1 MADIGKL
8 YDAHVATTYDAD
20 RFGLLAGGRST
31 ATAQIDRRAAE
42 LGDVRAVVDLA
53 LGTGESILAIRDL
66 FPGARLYGIDIAAA
80 MIEIA
85 RRKLDVTAF
94 HDDALSI
101 GRHLAAASV
110 DLALAHFVTTYVD
123 ASALLGKARD
133 VLRPGGHVS
142 LVSGVMDAWPNLQ
155 AWVLRSI
162 PRERLLEM
170 SPAPLTA
177 EHVAAIVR
185 EQGFEIVEMERFRRS
200 VRFASFEDFYDFGF
214 RGGFFTHVFDAL
226 GPDTVAALASLDGV
240 FPLEDRYEA
249 AVILAKRR

>member
-1 MADIGKL
+1 MADIGRL
-8 YDAHVATTYDAD
+8 YDAHVAPSYDAD

-31 ATAQIDRRAAE
+31 AAAQIDRRADE

-53 LGTGESILAIRDL
+53 LGTGESILAIRHL
-66 FPGARLYGIDIAAA
+66 FPDASLYGVDIAAA

-101 GRHLAAASV
+101 GRHLPAASM
-110 DLALAHFVTTYVD
+110 DLALVHFLTTYVD
-123 ASALLGKARD
+123 ASAVLGQARE

-155 AWVLRSI
+155 AWALRLI
-162 PRERLLEM
+162 PRERLLEL
-170 SPAPLTA
+170 SPAPRTA
-177 EHVAAIVR
+177 EHIAAVVR
-185 EQGFEIVEMERFRRS
+185 EQGLEIVEMERFHRT

-214 RGGFFTHVFDAL
+214 RGGFFTHVFDGV
-226 GPDTVAALASLDGV
+226 GPDTVAGLASLDGV